1 MNGQRFVPQ
10 RRLDTRRGML
20 SLLDSFVRRYA
31 SDESVGVCSITMASA
46 GPARRTVAAAPGR
59 AYGAAPCSA
68 HYAAHE
74 HAQPEDEEAAHLQ
87 HGVNPQQPALPSSWV
102 TIEDDASC
110 FDRPFDD
117 LEPELRRWMSEGRL
131 LRLAHDLRYSERDSR
146 RSHGLSDSSIRSR
159 STESLL
165 SRASTSSSAP
175 KEFGGDEN
183 SFYRMLD
190 VGVFA

>member
-1 MNGQRFVPQ
+1 
-10 RRLDTRRGML
+10 ML

-31 SDESVGVCSITMASA
+31 SEESVGVCSSTMASP
-46 GPARRTVAAAPGR
+46 GPALRRVAAAPSR
-59 AYGAAPCSA
+59 ACGAAPCSA
-68 HYAAHE
+68 PHAHYAVHE

-117 LEPELRRWMSEGRL
+117 LEPELRRWMSEGGL

-146 RSHGLSDSSIRSR
+146 RSHGLSDSSLRSR
-159 STESLL
+159 SSESLL

-175 KEFGGDEN
+175 TEFGGDEN

>member
-1 MNGQRFVPQ
+1 MSQ
-10 RRLDTRRGML
+10 GML

-31 SDESVGVCSITMASA
+31 SEESVGVCSSTMASP
-46 GPARRTVAAAPGR
+46 GPALRRVAAAPSR
-59 AYGAAPCSA
+59 ACGAAPCSA
-68 HYAAHE
+68 PHAHYAVHE

-102 TIEDDASC
+102 TSEDDASC
-110 FDRPFDD
+110 FDRPFDHLD
-117 LEPELRRWMSEGRL
+117 PELRRWRSEGR
-131 LRLAHDLRYSERDSR
+131 LRLAHDVRYSERGSS
-146 RSHGLSDSSIRSR
+146 RSHGIGDSSLGDSSLRSR

-175 KEFGGDEN
+175 TEFGGDDN